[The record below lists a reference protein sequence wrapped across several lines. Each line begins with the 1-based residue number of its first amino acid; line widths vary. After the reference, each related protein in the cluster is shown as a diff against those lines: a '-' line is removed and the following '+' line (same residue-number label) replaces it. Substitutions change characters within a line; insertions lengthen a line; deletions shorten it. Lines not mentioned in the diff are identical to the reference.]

1 MFGQDNII
9 QEHADRSTEPL
20 TLFYTDDNENP
31 HSEKKT
37 KQTHVQ
43 KHFSDKASTSNPNNH
58 LTATYSLHV
67 NWFVKVLSSLRHNS
81 EPNSPKQSSIPCTM
95 RK

>member
-58 LTATYSLHV
+58 LTATYSLMLIGLLKYYLHYGTILSQTV
-67 NWFVKVLSSLRHNS
+67 PSSLPFHA
-81 EPNSPKQSSIPCTM
+81 P
-95 RK
+95 

>member
-9 QEHADRSTEPL
+9 QEHADRSTEHL

-31 HSEKKT
+31 LSEKKT

-43 KHFSDKASTSNPNNH
+43 KHLSDKASV
-58 LTATYSLHV
+58 Y
-67 NWFVKVLSSLRHNS
+67 
-81 EPNSPKQSSIPCTM
+81 I
-95 RK
+95 